1 MAITPGE
8 IEFPFVRIHSKVFC
22 MYLVVEMEN
31 RLNWLAMDI
40 DLLAR
45 KRQTEMSD
53 RLKNFNP

>member
-1 MAITPGE
+1 
-8 IEFPFVRIHSKVFC
+8 